1 MKTTNLLI
9 TVTVLLANT
18 FCGGAETAS
27 PLFFSPEVEDSSERN
42 PLERNLSM
50 RFLRERNLSMRYL
63 SGRNLS
69 MRYLAVGES
78 DAWGRSLSD
87 KEQAKLGMMAEDGM
101 LLWQKRNLS
110 MRYLKKDNTER
121 VRRLRAAEN
130 S

>member
-1 MKTTNLLI
+1 
-9 TVTVLLANT
+9 
-18 FCGGAETAS
+18 
-27 PLFFSPEVEDSSERN
+27 
-42 PLERNLSM
+42 
-50 RFLRERNLSMRYL
+50 
-63 SGRNLS
+63 

>member
-27 PLFFSPEVEDSSERN
+27 PLFFSPEVEDS
-42 PLERNLSM
+42 LERDLSM
-50 RFLRERNLSMRYL
+50 RYLRERNLSMRYL
-63 SGRNLS
+63 TGRNLS
-69 MRYLAVGES
+69 MRYLAVGKS

-87 KEQAKLGMMAEDGM
+87 IEQAKLGIMAEDGT
-101 LLWQKRNLS
+101 LLWQKRDLS
-110 MRYLKKDNTER
+110 MRYLKEGNTKR
-121 VRRLRAAEN
+121 LRRLRSVEN